1 MRNGASATALQL
13 LKETITAV
21 LKLVWN
27 TFKGC
32 LSALFLLLAVFAAW
46 GVWQKGSLSFGTIA
60 VVSFL
65 LLVACAPWVIP
76 RIGLT
81 EKPAPRTIALA
92 GALVAMVCVD
102 FAYSALTYGWKADDC
117 SAPGALFCHGMNL
130 LYSLG
135 GNALIA
141 VVWLGL
147 GALVVRSTIRAVFR
161 ASGDTRARL
170 GHSGY

>member
-1 MRNGASATALQL
+1 MRTSASATALGL
-13 LKETITAV
+13 LKETTTAL

-32 LSALFLLLAVFAAW
+32 LSGLFLLLAAFAAW
-46 GVWQKGSLSFGTIA
+46 GVWQKGALSFGTIA
-60 VVSFL
+60 VIAFL

-76 RIGLT
+76 RIRLT

-92 GALVAMVCVD
+92 GTLVVLVCLD
-102 FAYSALTYGWKADDC
+102 FTYSALKYGWKADDC

-130 LYSLG
+130 LYGLG

-141 VVWLGL
+141 LVWLGV
-147 GALVVRSTIRAVFR
+147 AAVTMRSTIRAVVR
-161 ASGDTRARL
+161 AAEYSRARL
-170 GHSGY
+170 RRSRR